1 MKSHGF
7 IGLLSLQ
14 PPTTYNPQSNMALDV
29 TMANLKYGDEDEVTL
44 SGIHVE
50 LDKLLQRPDG
60 GEDDESEEKRDEA
73 FKAPKLELNVD
84 ILEPL
89 DELEEAQTI
98 EDYRRE
104 KSFRA
109 LLDIQQNEKKEKK
122 QQQQK
127 ESESRKPDKAKILA
141 GGDFLVQVHIIE
153 GRDLKGKD
161 GAPNPV
167 ATISIFDEKKSTKI
181 KDSTNTPLW
190 DQLLYFELKELEPDQ
205 LSLGKA
211 LIQVFDSKWSLGSSI
226 MAKELI
232 GAFEFDLSWIYYR
245 EHHEIY
251 NEWIPL
257 MNYHGE
263 DGEEGNDGIG
273 GYLKMCITVLGPG
286 DEQYTHDEEEEQ
298 AKESGMTL
306 VSPGIEQ
313 VESVSNTLYPL
324 ILVLC
329 SYIHSSCAPLQL
341 SGRYIATRRYADTVF
356 PDHQH
361 LRSGKYQIE

>member
-1 MKSHGF
+1 MATSTRRF
-7 IGLLSLQ
+7 L
-14 PPTTYNPQSNMALDV
+14 ALDNSP
-29 TMANLKYGDEDEVTL
+29 TSPESQPSFSPTPNTKRKRPRKR
-44 SGIHVE
+44 
-50 LDKLLQRPDG
+50 KL
-60 GEDDESEEKRDEA
+60 A
-73 FKAPKLELNVD
+73 LNVD

-89 DELEEAQTI
+89 DIQQNEKNEKK
-98 EDYRRE
+98 DYRRE

-127 ESESRKPDKAKILA
+127 ESEIRKPDKAKILA

-153 GRDLKGKD
+153 GRDLKGKN

-167 ATISIFDEKKSTKI
+167 ATISIFDDKKSTKI

-190 DQLLYFELKELEPDQ
+190 DQLIYFELKELEPDQ

-257 MNYHGE
+257 MNYQGE
-263 DGEEGNDGIG
+263 QGNGEIR

-286 DEQYTHDEEEEQ
+286 DEQHTHDEQEEQ
-298 AKESGMTL
+298 AKQSGMTL
-306 VSPGIEQ
+306 VSPSIEQ
-313 VESVSNTLYPL
+313 VESLSNALHPL
-324 ILVLC
+324 MLVLC
-329 SYIHSSCAPLQL
+329 SYIHLLCAPLQL
-341 SGRYIATRRYADTVF
+341 SGRYIAARRYADTVF

-361 LRSGKYQIE
+361 LRSGKY